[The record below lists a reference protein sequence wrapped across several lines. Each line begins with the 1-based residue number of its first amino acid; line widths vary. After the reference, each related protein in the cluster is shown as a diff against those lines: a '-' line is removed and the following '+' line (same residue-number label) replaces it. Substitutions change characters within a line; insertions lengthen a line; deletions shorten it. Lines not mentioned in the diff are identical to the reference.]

1 MKKILSALM
10 CVIMLFAA
18 TSCSGTQNTA
28 SEGGQSSSTS
38 DTASQNESTKEPAGF
53 TVSGTKL
60 LDGYG
65 NEFVMRGVNHAH
77 TWFKD
82 QLDTAIAG
90 IATTG
95 ANTVRIILSDGDQW
109 DKDSRNT
116 IEKIIKRCKQNKLIM
131 VMEVHDSTGMDDI
144 SYLNNAVDY
153 WIEMKDAL
161 IGNEAYVIL
170 NIANEWYGSYNNL
183 EKWRDAYLE
192 AIPKLREAG
201 IKNTLLVDSAGWGQ
215 CYDSTLSY
223 ANEIFDSDPDKNTM
237 FAVHMYGTAG
247 KNAAIIKKIIDT
259 AVEKNIC
266 LTIGEFGYNH
276 TDGDVD
282 EETIMSYCTE
292 KNIGYLAW
300 SWKGNG
306 SGVEYL
312 NVAQDWGGTM
322 LSPEWGEP
330 LVNGPNGIKA
340 TSKICSVYATSE
352 SEETSSADAA

>member
-1 MKKILSALM
+1 
-10 CVIMLFAA
+10 MLFAA
-18 TSCSGTQNTA
+18 TSCSGTQSTA
-28 SEGGQSSSTS
+28 SEENQSSDSSSAHT
-38 DTASQNESTKEPAGF
+38 EEVKEPSGF

-60 LDGYG
+60 IDGYG

-82 QLDTAIAG
+82 NIDAALDG
-90 IATTG
+90 IASAG
-95 ANTVRIILSDGDQW
+95 ANTVRIVLSDGDQW

-116 IEKIIKRCKQNKLIM
+116 IEKIIRKCKQHNLIM
-131 VMEVHDSTGMDDI
+131 VLQVHDTTGMNDVA
-144 SYLNNAVDY
+144 YLNNAVDY
-153 WIEMKDAL
+153 WLEMKDAL
-161 IGNEAYVIL
+161 IGNEAYIIL

-215 CYDSTLSY
+215 CYDSTLTY
-223 ANEIFDSDPDKNTM
+223 GNEIFDADPDKNTM

-247 KNAAIIKKIIDT
+247 KNAETIKKIIDT
-259 AVEKNIC
+259 AAEKNIC
-266 LTIGEFGYNH
+266 LTIGEFGYKH
-276 TDGDVD
+276 SDGDVD
-282 EETIMSYCTE
+282 EETVMSYCTE

-306 SGVEYL
+306 EGVEYL
-312 NVAQDWGGTM
+312 DIAQDWNGTV

-330 LVNGPNGIKA
+330 LVNGANGIKA
-340 TSKICSVYATSE
+340 TSKICSVYTSGKEE
-352 SEETSSADAA
+352 SSSSDDAAE